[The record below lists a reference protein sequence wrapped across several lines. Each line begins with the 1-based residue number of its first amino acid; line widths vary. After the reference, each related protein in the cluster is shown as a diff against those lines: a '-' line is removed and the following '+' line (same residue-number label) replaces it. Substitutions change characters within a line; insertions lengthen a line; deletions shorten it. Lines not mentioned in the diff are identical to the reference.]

1 MNIRERDILRSL
13 WKEPYENQRI
23 LAEKSGF
30 SLGAVNRCLKNLRE
44 NGYLD
49 GTLRLTEKSNREILA
64 GKPL

>member
-30 SLGAVNRCLKNLRE
+30 SLGAVNR
-44 NGYLD
+44 
-49 GTLRLTEKSNREILA
+49 
-64 GKPL
+64 